1 MSSTDIATRVTSGV
15 QALRLDTTR
24 ETWQAQH
31 GAGLLTDAQSYDSL
45 ADALEADLKQR
56 DVDGDMPWSAKLRA
70 KRRAKPL
77 RDAAK
82 AMRQAAKAIN
92 GTAAAYEKTD
102 PQTVAEDRQKKAQKK
117 DERKALRKGQIQ
129 EVAQNSAARTLERLG
144 PGKNENNQAGPNGA
158 PQVLSDFFGQQKKRG
173 A

>member
-31 GAGLLTDAQSYDSL
+31 GAGMLTDAQSYDSL

-56 DVDGDMPWSAKLRA
+56 SVDGDMPWSAKLRA
-70 KRRAKPL
+70 KRRVKPL

-92 GTAAAYEKTD
+92 GTVAAYEKTD
-102 PQTVAEDRQKKAQKK
+102 PQTVAQEREEKTRNKDQK
-117 DERKALRKGQIQ
+117 KALRKGQIQ
-129 EVAQNSAARTLERLG
+129 EVAQNSAARTLERLS
-144 PGKNENNQAGPNGA
+144 PAQNENNQAGANGS